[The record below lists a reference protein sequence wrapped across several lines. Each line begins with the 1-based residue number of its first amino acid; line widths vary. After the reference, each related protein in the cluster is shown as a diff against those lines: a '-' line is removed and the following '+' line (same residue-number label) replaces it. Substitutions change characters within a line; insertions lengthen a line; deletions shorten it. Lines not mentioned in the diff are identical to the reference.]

1 MRLKKE
7 SITIIFVIVVG
18 IWMYLFC
25 VWEGI
30 LWIDD
35 PIKRKYPVKG
45 IDVSHYQGDVDWKE
59 VEEKMNITFA
69 FIKATEGSSHVD
81 EMFSKN
87 WKEAAETNIYIG
99 AYHFFS
105 FDSSGKEQ
113 AEHFIKTVKTV
124 EDMLPPVVD
133 VEYYGDKENNPPPIA
148 DVREHLDDFLYK
160 LEDYYGCKPIIYST
174 LSVYEK
180 YLNEYYNAYPIWI
193 RNTYFRPF
201 LLKNR
206 QWTFWQYSAKGEWPY
221 GTEKEQFVDK
231 NVFAGSKEA
240 FLRYFGYSS
249 EGKEK

>member
-7 SITIIFVIVVG
+7 VIVIIFLIVAG
-18 IWMYLFC
+18 LWIYLFC

-30 LWIDD
+30 LWIHD
-35 PIKRKYPVKG
+35 PIKRKYPVSG
-45 IDVSHYQGDVDWKE
+45 IDVSHYQGDIDWKE
-59 VEEKMNITFA
+59 VEEKMDITFA

-81 EMFSKN
+81 EKFSKN
-87 WKEAAETNIYIG
+87 WKEASKTNIYIG

-113 AEHFIKTVKTV
+113 AEHFIKTVKPL

-133 VEYYGDKENNPPPIA
+133 VEYYGEKEKNPPK
-148 DVREHLDDFLYK
+148 VTELRENLDDFLIK
-160 LEDYYGCKPIIYST
+160 IEEQYGCKPIIYST
-174 LSVYEK
+174 ISVYEK

-206 QWTFWQYSAKGEWPY
+206 QWTFWQYSDKGEWPY
-221 GTEKEQFVDK
+221 GTEEEHYVDK
-231 NVFAGSKEA
+231 NVFAGSKET
-240 FLRYFGYSS
+240 FLRFFGYNL
-249 EGKEK
+249 EEEKK